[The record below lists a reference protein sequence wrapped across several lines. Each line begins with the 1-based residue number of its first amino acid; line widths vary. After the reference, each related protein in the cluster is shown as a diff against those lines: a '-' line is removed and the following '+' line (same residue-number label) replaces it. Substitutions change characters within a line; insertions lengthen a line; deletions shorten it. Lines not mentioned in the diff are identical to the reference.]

1 MPEDASVTNLRS
13 SLEALFTRNGEKW
26 RRFIMTIVKNRED
39 AEDVLQEAIGR
50 VLARNR
56 PLPSQDQVRMYLGR
70 AIGNAALEFYNTR
83 MRQRR
88 KHLPI
93 QEQLLRPAH
102 VEGPDALLEERER
115 RTRKEYLLKI
125 LRRELRRLPEKQVQ
139 AIRLTLLDK
148 RGLSIRDVGAA
159 NGIPYSTL
167 RHRSRQG
174 LKRMRRRLER
184 ALEAR
189 TAGNGGEI
197 RRRGGRTARS
207 PRKS

>member
-1 MPEDASVTNLRS
+1 MTEDTTNLRS
-13 SLEALFTRNGEKW
+13 ALETLFARNGEKW

-39 AEDVLQEAIGR
+39 AEDVLQEAIQR
-50 VLARNR
+50 VLVRNR

-83 MRQRR
+83 MRERR

-93 QEQLLRPAH
+93 QEQLVRQAQ
-102 VEGPDALLEERER
+102 VEGPDSLMEEGESRA
-115 RTRKEYLLKI
+115 RKEYLLKI

-139 AIRLTLLDK
+139 ALRLTLLDR
-148 RGLSIRDVGAA
+148 RGLSIRDAGAA
-159 NGIPYSTL
+159 HGIPYSTL

-189 TAGNGGEI
+189 AAGDGGGLRPGGA
-197 RRRGGRTARS
+197 RRPRRS
-207 PRKS
+207 